1 MGAVYNIV
9 SQYIPFLRK
18 KPVLTREQALRAR
31 PVRNSML
38 EWRTSDDGETCLLIP
53 RRKDFVGRVLGR
65 MLRAPEHKEIVLD
78 EVGSDIWDL
87 CDGQHSVEAIVSTA
101 AKKYKI
107 TRRECETSVGMY
119 LKVLSE
125 RKLIGFQVG
134 GRRKK

>member
-87 CDGQHSVEAIVSTA
+87 CDGQHSVEAIVSAA